1 MTSISR
7 VQLKGFQSH
16 VDSDIRLGSGLNVI
30 TGPSDSGKTAVLRAV
45 RWVAFNEPAGEAFL
59 NRAVGETEVSI
70 TLETGQVITKRRRK
84 GKTSYLLQQNE
95 EDEGSLFEKSEV
107 PEEVKAILGIRKE
120 TFGDFETTLNFAYQ
134 LDAPFLISET
144 ASAGAKV
151 LGKLAGT
158 AAVDMAVKSVNKDTI
173 AARNERSRATQDIE
187 KINGE
192 LLKFAGVDEAKE
204 QLELAQYVLDE
215 AERKIERLSELKG
228 LLETYG
234 YQSQVLKSAKE
245 KLDKLQIVP
254 ALTDKLEQIEK
265 AQYKRVGLLDLNC
278 QLQKAAATAKEADMV
293 LNNLTGIPAATEI
306 LTGVVTSQEK
316 GHLLNSLYKEYTKY
330 TLLVNN
336 SVEKLHR
343 IGDLHSL
350 NSLLDSVEESLNT
363 QTALTNLVEEY
374 SASRNE
380 LRMAQESLE
389 MFRDLWE
396 GPVLL
401 SVIEAKNTSLSD
413 LKSLASSYDKGRS
426 CISIS
431 EDIVREAEVNVSK
444 AQAEINKSF
453 EEAGGVCPLCENPVI
468 VCSH

>member
-95 EDEGSLFEKSEV
+95 EEEGSLFEKSEV

-215 AERKIERLSELKG
+215 AERKIERLSELKS

-234 YQSQVLKSAKE
+234 YQSQVLKSVKE

-254 ALTDKLEQIEK
+254 ALTEKLEQIEK
-265 AQYKRVGLLDLNC
+265 AQYKRVELLDLNC
-278 QLQKAAATAKEADMV
+278 QLQKAAATAKEADTV
-293 LNNLTGIPAATEI
+293 LNNLTGIPDATEI

-343 IGDLHSL
+343 IGDLTSL

-363 QTALTNLVEEY
+363 QTVLTNLAEEY

-401 SVIEAKNTSLSD
+401 SVIEAKNASLNN
-413 LKSLASSYDKGRS
+413 LKSLDSSYDKGRS
-426 CISIS
+426 FISIS
-431 EDIVREAEVNVSK
+431 EDIVREAEENVSK
-444 AQAEINKSF
+444 AQAEINKAF
-453 EEAGGVCPLCENPVI
+453 EEAGGVCPLCENPVT

>member
-95 EDEGSLFEKSEV
+95 DDEGSLFEKSEV

-215 AERKIERLSELKG
+215 AERKIERLSELKS

-234 YQSQVLKSAKE
+234 YQSQALELAIE
-245 KLDKLQIVP
+245 KLDKLQIIP
-254 ALTDKLEQIEK
+254 ALTEKLDQIEK

-278 QLQKAAATAKEADMV
+278 QLQKAAATAKEADTV

-343 IGDLHSL
+343 IGDLTSL

-363 QTALTNLVEEY
+363 QTALTNLAEEY

-389 MFRDLWE
+389 MFRDLWG

-401 SVIEAKNTSLSD
+401 SVIEAKNASLNN

-426 CISIS
+426 FISIS
-431 EDIVREAEVNVSK
+431 EDIVREAEENVSK
-444 AQAEINKSF
+444 AQAEINKAF
-453 EEAGGVCPLCENPVI
+453 EEAGGVCPLCENPVT

>member
-95 EDEGSLFEKSEV
+95 EEEGSLFEKSEV

-234 YQSQVLKSAKE
+234 YQSQLLKSAKE

-278 QLQKAAATAKEADMV
+278 QLQKAAATAKEADTV

-363 QTALTNLVEEY
+363 QTALINLAEEY

-401 SVIEAKNTSLSD
+401 CVIEAKNASLNN
-413 LKSLASSYDKGRS
+413 LKSLDSSYDKGRS
-426 CISIS
+426 FISIS
-431 EDIVREAEVNVSK
+431 EDIVREAEENVSK
-444 AQAEINKSF
+444 AQAEINKAF
-453 EEAGGVCPLCENPVI
+453 EEAGGVCPLCENPVT